1 MPIAA
6 VALTLLPQLSLLT
19 APSPQWQAAG
29 STAGREGRGSSCGY
43 WRWCK
48 HGSKN
53 WDGKTCSCDPGY
65 SGKCCTKITPCSA
78 NADFVCPWNRYETK
92 TVRCADVTAAGPLFA
107 ASSNLPK
114 SLRGV
119 FWLTQQADSSALWSF
134 GAASGSKD
142 GGGLNQGTLVD
153 GDYNI
158 KLRVMGDRTWAF
170 HDQAGGWNAA
180 SFLDLVY
187 KFKFDNIAAPTTAQ
201 IIPESR
207 FLGITLTWTTLLD
220 FDMHLLSD
228 DEKPERYRGTD
239 VVVWGRVSS
248 SFGQQ
253 IESAY
258 YDLVQV
264 IDGDGVKTA
273 AFDDWVAYCES
284 DVTGGNQGEMH
295 YRQVKE
301 EFRASTSD

>member
-1 MPIAA
+1 MPASA
-6 VALTLLPQLSLLT
+6 VALALLAQLSFPA
-19 APSPQWQAAG
+19 APAPEWSAAG
-29 STAGREGRGSSCGY
+29 STATSSRAARGSSCGY

-48 HGSKN
+48 HGTKQ
-53 WDGKTCSCDPGY
+53 WDGKTCSCDPGF
-65 SGKCCTKITPCSA
+65 SGKCCTKTVPCSA
-78 NADFVCPWNRYETK
+78 DADFVCPSGRYEAK
-92 TVRCADVTAAGPLFA
+92 TARCADVTAGSPLFA
-107 ASSNLPK
+107 ASSNLPD

-134 GAASGSKD
+134 GAAPGSLD
-142 GGGLNQGTLVD
+142 GGGLNQGKLIA

-158 KLRVMGDRTWAF
+158 EIRVMGDRTWSF
-170 HDQAGGWNAA
+170 HDRSSGWNAA

-187 KFKFDNIAAPTTAQ
+187 KFKFDNIAAPTSAQ

-207 FLGITLTWTTLLD
+207 TLGITLTWTTLLD
-220 FDMHLLSD
+220 FDMHLLPD

-253 IESAY
+253 IDSAY

-264 IDGDGVKTA
+264 IDGDGAKTA

-284 DVTGGNQGEMH
+284 DVTGGNPGEMH

-301 EFRASTSD
+301 GFRG